1 MKKLL
6 LSALLLLP
14 LSILS
19 QELDKEYLESLPE
32 GVREDLTSSIKA
44 KTDLEKPVYRK
55 ASSMID
61 KEEEEF
67 KTGLFGEDFFD
78 TMQSSFMPT
87 NEPNFDGSYVLDFG
101 DVIQVQLIGQEDFIE
116 EFSIKRD
123 GSINVPEIGKIALAG
138 KSLNEAA
145 SFIKAKVT
153 SAYIGTEAFVSLT
166 NIRDI
171 QVLIV
176 GNAFNPGIYTL
187 NGNSNMIHA
196 ITMAGGVDKNG
207 SYREIQH
214 IRDDKIINT
223 FDLYDTFI
231 FGKSP
236 SSIRLRSGDSILVK
250 PTLKTISILS
260 GVKRPGLY
268 EVRDN
273 ETFMDVINFANGI
286 SSDADL
292 EYIQLQRLSNNNI
305 DIQKISLEDLSLKV
319 PQNNDSL
326 IIREYI
332 YGDVLLTGSVK
343 VPGKYKIRK
352 GDTLRDLI
360 IRSGGYDEF
369 AYPFGGFL
377 NNRKSLAINKEAK
390 IRLYNQF
397 LRNLVKNTGPASDD
411 NSSSLPLILE
421 QLRNT
426 PDTGRVIA
434 EFDIEYLKANPG
446 YDTYLEDGDEIV
458 IPSISQQV
466 YIYGEVS
473 NSGAVRYEPNKDA
486 NFYLDSAG
494 GILETGEGQSLFVV
508 QPNGKTERLNISSKR
523 ILNLTSRNTEIL
535 IYPGS
540 IIFVPR
546 SSDFV
551 SSTQIASIWAP
562 IISSLALSLA
572 SISSLNN

>member
-1 MKKLL
+1 M
-6 LSALLLLP
+6 
-14 LSILS
+14 
-19 QELDKEYLESLPE
+19 
-32 GVREDLTSSIKA
+32 
-44 KTDLEKPVYRK
+44 YRK
-55 ASSMID
+55 S
-61 KEEEEF
+61 E
-67 KTGLFGEDFFD
+67 
-78 TMQSSFMPT
+78 
-87 NEPNFDGSYVLDFG
+87 
-101 DVIQVQLIGQEDFIE
+101 
-116 EFSIKRD
+116 
-123 GSINVPEIGKIALAG
+123 KIALAG

-231 FGKSP
+231 FGKSA

-250 PTLKTISILS
+250 PTLKTVSILS

-305 DIQKISLEDLSLKV
+305 DIQKISLEDLSSKT

-360 IRSGGYDEF
+360 IRSGGYDDF

-377 NNRKSLAINKEAK
+377 NNRKSLEINKEAK

-397 LRNLVKNTGPASDD
+397 LRNLVKNSGAASDD

-434 EFDIEYLKANPG
+434 EFDIEYLKANPR
-446 YDTYLEDGDEIV
+446 YDTFLEDGDEIV

-494 GILETGEGQSLFVV
+494 GILETGEEQSLFVV

-523 ILNLTSRNTEIL
+523 FRNLTSRNTEIL

-551 SSTQIASIWAP
+551 SSTQVASIWAP